1 MIFQGRGIVH
11 VTFRTHHWT
20 SPDVQTFVLDHV
32 ITNVG
37 GKYNRHS
44 GIFTSPSQGVYVFS
58 WTLYCEAHGFIYS
71 EVVVNSDPVFAV
83 YCDTRGADSLRH
95 ITGVVVVGIDQGDI
109 VYIRTQ
115 PEDPNYG
122 AVVSGGTY
130 RSSFSGW
137 NLF

>member
-1 MIFQGRGIVH
+1 MSKPEPNVGQHQTLIFDQ
-11 VTFRTHHWT
+11 
-20 SPDVQTFVLDHV
+20 V
-32 ITNVG
+32 ITNFG
-37 GKYNRHS
+37 GNYNRHS
-44 GIFTSPSQGVYVFS
+44 GIFTSPRQGVYVFS

-71 EVVVNSDPVFAV
+71 EVVVNSDPVGAL
-83 YCDTRGADSLRH
+83 YCDAQGADSIRH
-95 ITGVVVVGIDQGDI
+95 ITGVVVVGTDQGDI

-115 PEDPNYG
+115 PEDAVAG